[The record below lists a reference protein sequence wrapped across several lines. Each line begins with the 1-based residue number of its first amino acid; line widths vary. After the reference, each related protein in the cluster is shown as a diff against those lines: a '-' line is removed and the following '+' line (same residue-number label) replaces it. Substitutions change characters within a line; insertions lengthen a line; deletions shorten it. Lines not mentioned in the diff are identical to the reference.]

1 MERDYC
7 TMDDFD
13 LDGKTVI
20 LRAEFNSPIG
30 PDGKILDDKRIRESV
45 PTIKA
50 LEHAKVVL
58 IAHQSRPGKK
68 DFTTLEQHAKRLQR
82 YLDQSVHY
90 VDDIFGSHARAAI
103 VEAEPGDVVMLE
115 NVRFYSEE
123 VLELKPEAATKTVMI
138 KKLAPLAQV
147 FLNDAFGAS
156 HRSQDSLVGFTPILP
171 SGAGKLMQKEI
182 DSLSEALRGG
192 GEVVYVLGGAKVDDS
207 ISVTKNVLEKHIAS
221 RVLVTGV
228 VANVFLAASGM
239 SIGKPNLEFLEKNE
253 LTGEIPNAKEVL
265 QKFDGKI
272 LMPSDVAINKDG
284 KRVEINIKQLPT
296 EYPIMDIGHE
306 TIANFSDIIRH
317 ADKVILN
324 GPAGVFENPE
334 FGTGTRDILMAATK
348 SKFSV
353 VGGGHSSAAVEE
365 MGIEDKITHV
375 STGGGAAIDFLSGKP
390 MPAID
395 ALKAARKRMTE
406 HVSAPRAH

>member
-7 TMDDFD
+7 TMDDFNF
-13 LDGKTVI
+13 DGKTVL
-20 LRAEFNSPIG
+20 LRVEFNSPIG
-30 PDGKILDDKRIRESV
+30 PDGRILDDKRIRESV
-45 PTIKA
+45 PTIRE
-50 LEHAKVVL
+50 LERAKVVL
-58 IAHQSRPGKK
+58 LAHQGRPGKK

-82 YLDQSVHY
+82 LIKQDVRY
-90 VDDIFGSHARAAI
+90 VDDIFGSHASAAI
-103 VEAEPGDVVMLE
+103 VEAGPGDVVMLE

-123 VLELKPEAATKTVMI
+123 VLELKPEAAAKTIMV
-138 KKLAPLAQV
+138 KKLAPLAQF

-156 HRSQDSLVGFTPILP
+156 HRSHGSLVGFTPLLP
-171 SGAGKLMQKEI
+171 SGAGRLMQKET
-182 DSLSEALRGG
+182 DSLSEALKGG

-207 ISVTKNVLEKHIAS
+207 ISVTRNVLDKNIAT

-228 VANVFLAASGM
+228 VATVFLAASGLD
-239 SIGKPNLEFLEKNE
+239 IGRPNVDFLEKSE
-253 LTGEIPNAKEVL
+253 LIDEVPRAQEILK
-265 QKFDGKI
+265 KYDGKV
-272 LMPSDVAINKDG
+272 LLPGDVAVNKDG
-284 KRVEINIKQLPT
+284 KRAEINVRQLPT
-296 EYPIMDIGHE
+296 DYMISDVGHE

-324 GPAGVFENPE
+324 GPAGIFENPE
-334 FGTGTRDILMAATK
+334 FATGTKDILMAATK
-348 SKFSV
+348 AKFSI

-395 ALKAARKRMTE
+395 ALKAAKKRMAE
-406 HVSAPRAH
+406 RAGASAR